1 MLMLKPTCPVDYRMC
16 NQPVTVY
23 RFKDGQYIRTV
34 HERAFFDFKK
44 TVSVDKS
51 GSREA
56 TSFLLVI
63 PGDTQTVFP
72 KDKVYDGIGPEIAD
86 SKAWASFI
94 PVNVPGL
101 ATVEW
106 ADAKKWNGQ
115 IVHTEA
121 GG

>member
-1 MLMLKPTCPVDYRMC
+1 MC
-16 NQPVTVY
+16 NQTVTVY
-23 RFKDGQYIRTV
+23 RFKEGQYIRTV

-56 TSFLLVI
+56 NSFLLVI

-72 KDKVYDGIGPEIAD
+72 KDKVYDGTGPEIAD
-86 SKAWASFI
+86 SKAWAAF
-94 PVNVPGL
+94 VPSLVSGL
-101 ATVEW
+101 VTVEW
-106 ADAKKWNGQ
+106 ADPKKWNGK

>member
-1 MLMLKPTCPVDYRMC
+1 MLMLRPTCPVDYRLC
-16 NQPVTVY
+16 NQTVTVY
-23 RFKDGQYIRTV
+23 RVQNGQYIRTV
-34 HERAFFDFKK
+34 YEKAFLDFKK

-56 TSFLLVI
+56 NSFVLVI

-86 SKAWASFI
+86 SKAWAAFI
-94 PVNVPGL
+94 PTMVSGL
-101 ATVEW
+101 VTVEW
-106 ADAKKWNGQ
+106 ADPKKWNGK